1 MALSETSETDS
12 SFVDVD
18 DDDETSEAKR
28 RRDLESRLKQRHYKK
43 DSRHAIH
50 KTSDEKLEN
59 WDKKITTV
67 IYKCHKK
74 HLSLESLQ
82 PRLLFMW
89 KARSLK
95 GASPR

>member
-43 DSRHAIH
+43 DSRHVIH
-50 KTSDEKLEN
+50 KTSDEKLKN
-59 WDKKITTV
+59 
-67 IYKCHKK
+67 
-74 HLSLESLQ
+74 
-82 PRLLFMW
+82 
-89 KARSLK
+89 
-95 GASPR
+95 

>member
-18 DDDETSEAKR
+18 VDDDETSEAKR

-50 KTSDEKLEN
+50 KN
-59 WDKKITTV
+59 VW
-67 IYKCHKK
+67 
-74 HLSLESLQ
+74 
-82 PRLLFMW
+82 R
-89 KARSLK
+89 
-95 GASPR
+95 

>member
-1 MALSETSETDS
+1 MAFSETSETES

-50 KTSDEKLEN
+50 KSSDEKLKN
-59 WDKKITTV
+59 
-67 IYKCHKK
+67 
-74 HLSLESLQ
+74 
-82 PRLLFMW
+82 
-89 KARSLK
+89 
-95 GASPR
+95 